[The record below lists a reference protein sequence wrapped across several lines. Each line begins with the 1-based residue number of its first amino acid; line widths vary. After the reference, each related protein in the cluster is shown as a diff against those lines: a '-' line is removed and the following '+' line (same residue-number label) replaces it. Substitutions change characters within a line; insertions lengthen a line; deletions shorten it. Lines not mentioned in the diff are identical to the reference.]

1 MRRHMMKLIA
11 RSYTAK
17 ISMDGLMANVPWK
30 NGVVLRGYPLGSK
43 LINEATGT
51 KSNVFKNDVWF
62 ILCIIRWKLSL
73 DMSTMLESP

>member
-1 MRRHMMKLIA
+1 MKLIA

-51 KSNVFKNDVWF
+51 KRNVFKNDVWF